1 MTILSRLCAYMSV
14 LSCAAEDPLTG
25 AIGTRFGRNV
35 PMSAVQPDMANL
47 LNPNPLLVSS
57 KLLHRRPGT
66 DNSKVPF
73 LNMLAGAWVQF
84 MIHDW

>member
-1 MTILSRLCAYMSV
+1 MT
-14 LSCAAEDPLTG
+14 
-25 AIGTRFGRNV
+25 
-35 PMSAVQPDMANL
+35 AVQPDMKNL

-57 KLLHRRPGT
+57 KLLQRPPGA
-66 DNSKVPF
+66 DYQKVPF